1 MKYIVSLLLVFS
13 SVLLLAQQRLPAG
26 QNYYDDDQTGI
37 IYNQEL
43 TFDFRLI
50 TPRSFALGV
59 NVGRLRSYDRTTFM
73 NFEFGDIRHPQEY
86 RQSFDFQFG
95 PSNRVSRAFIYGK
108 QNSAFVLRAGY
119 GEKRYFS
126 EKAKNRGLAV
136 GVTYQVGANLGLI
149 KPYYLEL
156 LRSRDPGSGSQEF
169 FVSEEDYSPENENIF
184 LDLSRIIGAASFS
197 KGLDGLTVM
206 PGLHAKAAAHF
217 DWGAFDELVKAIEA
231 GIMVDVFFKDVPIMV
246 ESLMV
251 PHLENSPVFI
261 NLYLNLQLGK
271 RW

>member
-1 MKYIVSLLLVFS
+1 MKQLLTLLLILSAASIV
-13 SVLLLAQQRLPAG
+13 AQQQLPAG
-26 QNYYDDDQTGI
+26 QNYYDEQSGI

-59 NVGRLRSYDRTTFM
+59 NVGRLVSYDRTTFF

-108 QNSAFVLRAGY
+108 QNSAFVLSAGY

-136 GVTYQVGANLGLI
+136 GVTYQIGANLGLI

-156 LRSRDPGSGSQEF
+156 LRSRDPGTSDPNF
-169 FVSEEDYSPENENIF
+169 FVSEEAYSPQNENIF

-197 KGLDGLTVM
+197 KGLDNLQVM

-231 GIMVDVFFKDVPIMV
+231 GIMVDVFFRDVPIMV
-246 ESLMV
+246 ESPMV
-251 PHLENSPVFI
+251 PHLENSPVLI

>member
-1 MKYIVSLLLVFS
+1 MKQFFTLLLTLFTA
-13 SVLLLAQQRLPAG
+13 SVVAQQQLPAG
-26 QNYYDDDQTGI
+26 QNYYDEQTGI
-37 IYNQEL
+37 IYKQEL

-59 NVGRLRSYDRTTFM
+59 NIGRLVSYDRTTFL

-156 LRSRDPGSGSQEF
+156 LRSTDPGSAAPNF
-169 FVSEEDYSPENENIF
+169 FVSEEPYSPQNENIF

-197 KGLDGLTVM
+197 EGLDNLRIM

-231 GIMVDVFFKDVPIMV
+231 GVMIDVFFKDVPIMV
-246 ESLMV
+246 ESPMV
-251 PHLENSPVFI
+251 PHLENSPVLI

>member
-1 MKYIVSLLLVFS
+1 MKYICSLLF
-13 SVLLLAQQRLPAG
+13 LLGATALLGQQQLPAG
-26 QNYYDDDQTGI
+26 QNYYNDQKAGI

-59 NVGRLRSYDRTTFM
+59 NVGRIKSYDRTSFF
-73 NFEFGDIRHPQEY
+73 NIEFGDIRHPQEY

-108 QNSAFVLRAGY
+108 ENSAFVLRAGI

-136 GVTYQVGANLGLI
+136 GVSYQVGANLGLV

-156 LRSRDPGSGSQEF
+156 LRSRDPGSGSTQF
-169 FVSEEDYSPENENIF
+169 YVSEEKYGPENENLF
-184 LDLSRIIGAASFS
+184 LDLSRIIGSASFS
-197 KGLDGLTVM
+197 KGLNELAIM
-206 PGLHAKAAAHF
+206 PGFHAKAAAHF
-217 DWGAFDELVKAIEA
+217 DWGAFDELVKAVEA
-231 GIMVDVFFKDVPIMV
+231 GIMVDVFFKDVPIMI
-246 ESLMV
+246 ESAEV
-251 PHLENSPVFI
+251 PHLENSPVLI